1 METHLQILGKRLS
14 WRIFSMMSTMVV
26 VWVYSGHFA
35 DAFIVGMAD
44 SVVKTFLYLGHD
56 RVWDLFR

>member
-35 DAFIVGMAD
+35 DALIVGMAG

-56 RVWDLFR
+56 RVWDLFS